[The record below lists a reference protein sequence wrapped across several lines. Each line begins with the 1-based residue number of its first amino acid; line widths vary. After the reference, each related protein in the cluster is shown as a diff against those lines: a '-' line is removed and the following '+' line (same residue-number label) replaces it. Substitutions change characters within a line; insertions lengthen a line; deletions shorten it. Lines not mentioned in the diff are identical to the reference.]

1 MNDELDRQGSIR
13 TPVIEKDIEEV
24 KARVNKAL
32 EPIAP
37 TVLNY
42 ELVHSFVI
50 TRITEKL
57 RNIPLDDIITPRLHI
72 AAPALASVRYL
83 GRVEELKE
91 LYASL
96 IATSMDVNTST
107 SVHPCFVHFIL
118 QLSSDEARLL
128 AAFLNANREPLINI
142 RNMRRDG
149 SGGSDYYM
157 YFTDLHERYG
167 TKFPEYMRN
176 YFDNFIRLG
185 IADIPENHEL
195 LDQGVYD
202 ALEAHPDVVAMRKE
216 INNEPGRRYAVT
228 RTAIRLTGLGRQFV
242 ECCVRDRR
250 NEPLKVSY

>member
-1 MNDELDRQGSIR
+1 MSDLNKTAKNHKNALIDVEKKVEEALA
-13 TPVIEKDIEEV
+13 PV
-24 KARVNKAL
+24 AA
-32 EPIAP
+32 
-37 TVLNY
+37 TVLSY
-42 ELVHSFVI
+42 DLIKTFVL
-50 TRITEKL
+50 TRISEKL
-57 RNIPLDDIITPRLHI
+57 QSIPLDDIITPRLHI

-96 IATSMDVNTST
+96 LACSMDVNTST
-107 SVHPCFVHFIL
+107 SVHPCFVQIIL

-128 AAFLNANREPLINI
+128 AAFLNSNREPLINI

-149 SGGSDYYM
+149 SGGRDHFM

-167 TKFPEYMRN
+167 TKYPEYLRN
-176 YFDNFIRLG
+176 YFDNFLRLG
-185 IADIPENHEL
+185 IAEIPENHEL
-195 LDQGVYD
+195 LDDGVYD
-202 ALEAHPDVVAMRKE
+202 ALESHPDVVAMRKE

-250 NEPLKVSY
+250 NHSIE